1 MIQFTKDTASEK
13 YNIRLQTIFNAASEI
28 FAEKG
33 YHQASIR
40 NIAKATGVS
49 LGHLY
54 YYFSNKEEL
63 LYKISL
69 NCFESVKISCVE
81 KLESVTDS
89 EERLLIFIENHVS
102 YFVNHLN
109 EMKILA
115 HESDSLTG
123 DYNEEILEIKRAYI
137 SILESIVTEINP
149 KITDPTIIA
158 FSIFGMMNWIYTWY
172 NPKVSSGISQIVE
185 TIFQMA
191 ISGIKNFEL
200 KKN

>member
-1 MIQFTKDTASEK
+1 MIQFTKDAASEK
-13 YNIRLQTIFNAASEI
+13 YNTRLQTIFNAASEI

-33 YHQASIR
+33 YRQASIR

-49 LGHLY
+49 IGHLY

-69 NCFESVKISCVE
+69 NCFERVKVSCSE
-81 KLESVTDS
+81 KLVGVVGS
-89 EERLLIFIENHVS
+89 EEKLMIFIQNHVS

-115 HESDSLTG
+115 HECDSLTG
-123 DYNEEILEIKRAYI
+123 DYNEEILEIKRIYI
-137 SILESIVTEINP
+137 NILESIVTEINP
-149 KITDPTIIA
+149 KIIDPTIIT

-172 NPKVSSGISQIVE
+172 NPKLSSDVSQIVE
-185 TIFQMA
+185 TIFKMA